1 MTWGRTL
8 RRAPPP
14 AACHQRRLARL
25 KHNVGMPELPE
36 VEVTRLGLQ
45 AALTGSEITG
55 LNMGKPLR
63 WPLGCDPQTLVGQRI
78 ERLERRGK
86 YLLLQLQ
93 RGQLI
98 IHLGMSGSLRWI
110 AAECQDSLPRAHE
123 HCTVHTDRGQLRL
136 RDPRRFGAVLW
147 HASGAAPHPLLA
159 RLGPEPLN
167 DDFGGPALH
176 RQLRGR
182 SAAIKLLLL
191 DQSIVAGVGN
201 IYASEALFRAGINP
215 RTPGGKLSQSRCTR
229 LAAEIRATLRDAVA
243 SGGTSLRD
251 FAHADGELGYFQHAT
266 RVYGRAGEPCL
277 VCGASIA
284 HITQGQRSTY
294 FCRHCQK
301 R

>member
-1 MTWGRTL
+1 
-8 RRAPPP
+8 
-14 AACHQRRLARL
+14 
-25 KHNVGMPELPE
+25 MPELPE
-36 VEVTRLGLQ
+36 VEVTRRALEQPLLGTRIRGASL
-45 AALTGSEITG
+45 
-55 LNMGKPLR
+55 GKPLR
-63 WPLGCDPQTLVGQRI
+63 WPLLCEPQELAGQSIDALR
-78 ERLERRGK
+78 RRGK
-86 YLLLQLQ
+86 YLLLGLQ

-98 IHLGMSGSLRWI
+98 VHLGMSGSLRWM
-110 AAECQDSLPRAHE
+110 APGCEDVLPRTHE
-123 HCTVHTDRGQLRL
+123 HCTVYTDRGQLRL
-136 RDPRRFGAVLW
+136 RDPRRFGAVMW
-147 HASGAAPHPLLA
+147 HASGAAPHTLLA
-159 RLGPEPLN
+159 RLGPEPLK
-167 DDFGGPALH
+167 DDFDGPTLH
-176 RQLRGR
+176 RQLKGR

-215 RTPGGKLSQSRCTR
+215 RTPGGKLSQPRCTR

-266 RVYGRAGEPCL
+266 RVYGRTGEPCL